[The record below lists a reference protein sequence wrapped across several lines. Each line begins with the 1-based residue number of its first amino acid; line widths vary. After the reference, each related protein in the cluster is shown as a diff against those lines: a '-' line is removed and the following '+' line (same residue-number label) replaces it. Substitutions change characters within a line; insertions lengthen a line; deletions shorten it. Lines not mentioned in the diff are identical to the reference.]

1 MKNRMKLI
9 LATAAL
15 GAVVI
20 AGCSSST
27 TGAAVETVAPAAAA
41 EIITTESDEIVLDI
55 RTLEEFDQGIIE
67 GAINVDFYAN
77 DFAVQL
83 DALDKDAHYVVYCN
97 SGNRSGQA
105 NSTFEDLGFT
115 NVTEIDGGITNW
127 HAEGLPIVL
136 P

>member
-1 MKNRMKLI
+1 MKNRLKLL

-15 GAVVI
+15 GAVVL

-27 TGAAVETVAPAAAA
+27 SAAVDTVEPVAAA
-41 EIITTESDEIVLDI
+41 EIITTESSEVILDI
-55 RTLEEFDQGIIE
+55 RTLEEFNEGIIE
-67 GAINVDFYAN
+67 GAINIDFYAD

-105 NSTFEDLGFT
+105 NSIFEDLGFA
-115 NVTEIDGGITNW
+115 NVTEIDGGITAW
-127 HAEGLPIVL
+127 YSEGLPVVL

>member
-1 MKNRMKLI
+1 MENRMKLL

-15 GAVVI
+15 GAVVV

-27 TGAAVETVAPAAAA
+27 SASVETVAPVTAA

-55 RTLEEFDQGIIE
+55 RTPEEYDQGIIE
-67 GAINVDFYAN
+67 GAINIDFYDN

-83 DALDKDAHYVVYCN
+83 DALDKEAHYVVYCN

-105 NSTFEDLGFT
+105 NSTFDDLGFT

-127 HAEGLPIVL
+127 YAEGLPVVL

>member
-1 MKNRMKLI
+1 MKNRMKLLI
-9 LATAAL
+9 ATAAL

-27 TGAAVETVAPAAAA
+27 TGAAVETVAPATAA
-41 EIITTESDEIVLDI
+41 EVITTETDEVVLDI
-55 RTLEEFDQGIIE
+55 RTPEEYNEGIIE
-67 GAINVDFYAN
+67 GAINIDFYAD

-83 DALDKDAHYVVYCN
+83 DALDKDAHYVVYCR

-105 NSTFEDLGFT
+105 NSTFEELGFT
-115 NVTEIDGGITNW
+115 NVTEIDGGIANW
-127 HAEGLPIVL
+127 HNEGLPVVL

>member
-1 MKNRMKLI
+1 MKNRMKLL

-15 GAVVI
+15 GAVVL
-20 AGCSSST
+20 AGCSSATS
-27 TGAAVETVAPAAAA
+27 AAVETVGPTAAA
-41 EIITTESDEIVLDI
+41 EIIETDTGEIVLDI
-55 RTLEEFDQGIIE
+55 RTPDEYDQGIIE
-67 GAINVDFYAN
+67 GAINIDFYDD

-105 NSTFEDLGFT
+105 NSIFEDLGFT
-115 NVTEIDGGITNW
+115 DVTEIAGGITAW
-127 HAEGLPIVL
+127 YAEGLPVAL

>member
-1 MKNRMKLI
+1 MKLL

-15 GAVVI
+15 GAVVL
-20 AGCSSST
+20 AGCSSATS
-27 TGAAVETVAPAAAA
+27 AAVETVGPTAAA
-41 EIITTESDEIVLDI
+41 EIIETDTGEIVLDI
-55 RTLEEFDQGIIE
+55 RTPDEYDQGIIE
-67 GAINVDFYAN
+67 GAINIDFYDD

-105 NSTFEDLGFT
+105 NSIFEDLGFT
-115 NVTEIDGGITNW
+115 DVTEIAGGITAW
-127 HAEGLPIVL
+127 YAEGLPVAL

>member
-9 LATAAL
+9 FATAAL

>member
-1 MKNRMKLI
+1 MKNRMKLL

-15 GAVVI
+15 GAVVL
-20 AGCSSST
+20 AGCSSATS
-27 TGAAVETVAPAAAA
+27 AAVETVEPTAAA
-41 EIITTESDEIVLDI
+41 EIIETDQGEVVLDI
-55 RTLEEFDQGIIE
+55 RTPEEYDQGIIE
-67 GAINVDFYAN
+67 GAINIDFYDD

-105 NSTFEDLGFT
+105 NSIFEDLGFT
-115 NVTEIDGGITNW
+115 DVTEIDGGITAW
-127 HAEGLPIVL
+127 YAEGLPVVL

>member
-1 MKNRMKLI
+1 MKNRMKLL

-15 GAVVI
+15 GAVVL
-20 AGCSSST
+20 AGCSSATS
-27 TGAAVETVAPAAAA
+27 AAVETVEPTAAA
-41 EIITTESDEIVLDI
+41 EVIETESGEVVLDI
-55 RTLEEFDQGIIE
+55 RTPEEYNEGIIE
-67 GAINVDFYAN
+67 GAINIDFYAD

-105 NSTFEDLGFT
+105 NSIFEDLGF
-115 NVTEIDGGITNW
+115 NDVTEIDGGITAW
-127 HAEGLPIVL
+127 YSEGLPVVL

>member
-1 MKNRMKLI
+1 MKNRMKLL

-15 GAVVI
+15 GAVVV

-27 TGAAVETVAPAAAA
+27 SAAVETVAPVAAA

-55 RTLEEFDQGIIE
+55 RTPEEYDQGIIE
-67 GAINVDFYAN
+67 GAINIDFYAN

-127 HAEGLPIVL
+127 YAEGLPVVL

>member
-1 MKNRMKLI
+1 MKNRMKLL

-27 TGAAVETVAPAAAA
+27 TSAAVDTVAPVTAA

-55 RTLEEFDQGIIE
+55 RTPEEYDQGIIE
-67 GAINVDFYAN
+67 GAINIDFYAD

-127 HAEGLPIVL
+127 YAEGLPVVL

>member
-1 MKNRMKLI
+1 MKNRMKLL

-15 GAVVI
+15 GAIVI

-27 TGAAVETVAPAAAA
+27 GTEVETVAPTEAADVIAA
-41 EIITTESDEIVLDI
+41 ETDEVVLDI
-55 RTLEEFDQGIIE
+55 RTPEEYNEGIIE
-67 GAINVDFYAN
+67 GAVNIDFYAD

-83 DALDKDAHYVVYCN
+83 DSLDKDAHYVVYCR

-105 NSTFEDLGFT
+105 NSTFEELGFT
-115 NVTEIDGGITNW
+115 NVTEIDGGIANW
-127 HAEGLPIVL
+127 YNEGLPVVL

>member
-1 MKNRMKLI
+1 MENRMKLL

-15 GAVVI
+15 GAVVV

-27 TGAAVETVAPAAAA
+27 SASVETVAPVTAA

-55 RTLEEFDQGIIE
+55 RTPEEYDQGIIE
-67 GAINVDFYAN
+67 GAINIDFYDN

-105 NSTFEDLGFT
+105 NSTFDDLGFT

-127 HAEGLPIVL
+127 YAEGLPVVL

>member
-1 MKNRMKLI
+1 MKKRMKLL

-27 TGAAVETVAPAAAA
+27 AAPVETVAPAAAA
-41 EIITTESDEIVLDI
+41 EIITTESNEIVLDI
-55 RTLEEFDQGIIE
+55 RTPEEYNEGIIE
-67 GAINVDFYAN
+67 GAINIDFYAD
-77 DFAVQL
+77 DFAQQL
-83 DALDKDAHYVVYCN
+83 DTLDKDAHYVVYCN

-105 NSTFEDLGFT
+105 NSTFEELGFT
-115 NVTEIDGGITNW
+115 NVTEIEGGITNW
-127 HAEGLPIVL
+127 YAEGLPVVL

>member
-1 MKNRMKLI
+1 MKLL

-15 GAVVI
+15 GAVVV

-27 TGAAVETVAPAAAA
+27 GTEVETVAPAAAA
-41 EIITTESDEIVLDI
+41 EVIATETDEVVLDI
-55 RTLEEFDQGIIE
+55 RTPEEYDQGIIE
-67 GAINVDFYAN
+67 GAVNIDFYDD

-83 DALDKDAHYVVYCN
+83 DTLDKDAHYVVYCN

-105 NSTFEDLGFT
+105 NSIFEELGFT

-127 HAEGLPIVL
+127 YAEGLPVVL

>member
-1 MKNRMKLI
+1 MKNRMKLL

-20 AGCSSST
+20 AGCSSATS
-27 TGAAVETVAPAAAA
+27 AAVETVAPETAA
-41 EIITTESDEIVLDI
+41 EIITTESDEVVLDI
-55 RTLEEFDQGIIE
+55 RTPEEYDQGIIE
-67 GAINVDFYAN
+67 GAINIDFYDD

-105 NSTFEDLGFT
+105 NSIFEDLGFT
-115 NVTEIDGGITNW
+115 DVTEIDGGITNW
-127 HAEGLPIVL
+127 HSEGLPVVL

>member
-1 MKNRMKLI
+1 MKNRMKLL

-15 GAVVI
+15 GAIVI

-27 TGAAVETVAPAAAA
+27 GTAVDTVAPATAA
-41 EIITTESDEIVLDI
+41 EIITTESDEVVLDI
-55 RTLEEFDQGIIE
+55 RTPEEYDQGIIE
-67 GAINVDFYAN
+67 GAINIDFYDN

-105 NSTFEDLGFT
+105 NSIFEDLGFT
-115 NVTEIDGGITNW
+115 DVTEIDGGITNW
-127 HAEGLPIVL
+127 HAEGLPVVL

>member
-1 MKNRMKLI
+1 MKLL

-15 GAVVI
+15 GAVVLT
-20 AGCSSST
+20 GCSSATS
-27 TGAAVETVAPAAAA
+27 AAVETVEPTAAA
-41 EIITTESDEIVLDI
+41 EIIETDQGEVVLDI
-55 RTLEEFDQGIIE
+55 RTPEEYDQGIIE
-67 GAINVDFYAN
+67 GAINIDFYDD

-105 NSTFEDLGFT
+105 NSIFEDLGFT
-115 NVTEIDGGITNW
+115 DVTEIAGGITAW
-127 HAEGLPIVL
+127 YSEGLPVAL

>member
-1 MKNRMKLI
+1 MKNRMKLL

-20 AGCSSST
+20 AGCSSSST
-27 TGAAVETVAPAAAA
+27 SAAVDTVAPATAA
-41 EIITTESDEIVLDI
+41 EIITTESNEVVLDI
-55 RTLEEFDQGIIE
+55 RTPEEYDQGIIE
-67 GAINVDFYAN
+67 GAVNIDFYDD

-105 NSTFEDLGFT
+105 NSIFEDLGFT
-115 NVTEIDGGITNW
+115 DVTEIDGGITAW
-127 HAEGLPIVL
+127 YSEGLPVVL

>member
-1 MKNRMKLI
+1 MKLL

-20 AGCSSST
+20 AGCSSSST
-27 TGAAVETVAPAAAA
+27 SAAVDTVAPATAA
-41 EIITTESDEIVLDI
+41 EIITTESNEVVLDI
-55 RTLEEFDQGIIE
+55 RTPEEYDQGIIE
-67 GAINVDFYAN
+67 GAVNIDFYDD

-105 NSTFEDLGFT
+105 NSIFEDLGFT
-115 NVTEIDGGITNW
+115 DVTEIDGGITAW
-127 HAEGLPIVL
+127 YSEGLPVVL